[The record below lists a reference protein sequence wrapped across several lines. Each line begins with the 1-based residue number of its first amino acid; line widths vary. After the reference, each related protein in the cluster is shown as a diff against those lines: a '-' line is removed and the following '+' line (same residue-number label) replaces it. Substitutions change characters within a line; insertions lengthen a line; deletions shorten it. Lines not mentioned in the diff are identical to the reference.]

1 MKHILF
7 MGLVLSAILL
17 VVGSCMTIHPDV
29 MNIFRWVMKGL
40 AVTFGMCALGLI
52 WSIKYG
58 KKS

>member
-1 MKHILF
+1 

-17 VVGSCMTIHPDV
+17 VMGSCMTIHPDV